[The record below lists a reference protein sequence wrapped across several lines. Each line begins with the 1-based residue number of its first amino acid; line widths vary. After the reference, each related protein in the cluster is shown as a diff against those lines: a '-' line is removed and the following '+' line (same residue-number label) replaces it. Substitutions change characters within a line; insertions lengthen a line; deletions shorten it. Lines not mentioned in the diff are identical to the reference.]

1 MALAKRPNAFSRTA
15 KGYAASTTI
24 HGIQYIFEEKQ
35 KGLDRV
41 LWIIAVGVSIFLAL
55 LLSFSAYI
63 EWKENPVLTTV
74 GTTGYPI
81 EKVDYPAITI
91 CAQVILNHFQIK
103 VDFLKKWSAL

>member
-41 LWIIAVGVSIFLAL
+41 LWIIAVGVSVFLAL
-55 LLSFSAYI
+55 LLSFSAYV

-74 GTTGYPI
+74 RTTGYPI
-81 EKVDYPAITI
+81 GQIEFPSIAI
-91 CAQVILNHFQIK
+91 CAQVLLGMLICF
-103 VDFLKKWSAL
+103 

>member
-1 MALAKRPNAFSRTA
+1 MALAKRPNAFSQTA

-41 LWIIAVGVSIFLAL
+41 LWIIAVSVSIFLAL
-55 LLSFSAYI
+55 LLSFSAYV

-74 GTTGYPI
+74 ASTGHPI
-81 EKVDYPAITI
+81 QKIEFPSITI
-91 CAQVILNHFQIK
+91 CAQVVTNFSCIK
-103 VDFLKKWSAL
+103 NRINIECC

>member
-41 LWIIAVGVSIFLAL
+41 LWIIAVGVSVFLAL
-55 LLSFSAYI
+55 LLSFSAYV

-74 GTTGYPI
+74 GTTGHPI
-81 EKVDYPAITI
+81 EKVEYPAITI
-91 CAQVILNHFQIK
+91 CAQVMSNNIIFQIK
-103 VDFLKKWSAL
+103 VDF